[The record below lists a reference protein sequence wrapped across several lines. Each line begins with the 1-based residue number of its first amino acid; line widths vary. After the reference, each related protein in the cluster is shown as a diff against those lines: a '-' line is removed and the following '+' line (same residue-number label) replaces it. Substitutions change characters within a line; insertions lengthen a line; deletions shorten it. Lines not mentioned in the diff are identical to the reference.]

1 MNAATEDH
9 ATTAAETARLA
20 AETAHLAAEI
30 ARRAVKTDHR
40 AAEIDRRAAETDRR
54 AAETDRLVGMAATAT
69 GRHRPT
75 AATAAGGASLL
86 PPAPS
91 KGRWHRP
98 SRAAAV
104 RALTLAKLEAEC

>member
-30 ARRAVKTDHR
+30 ARRAVKTDH
-40 AAEIDRRAAETDRR
+40 RAAETDRR

-104 RALTLAKLEAEC
+104 RVLTLAKLEAEC

>member
-40 AAEIDRRAAETDRR
+40 AAEIDRR

-104 RALTLAKLEAEC
+104 RVLTLAKLEAEC